1 MQEPLS
7 TKSKLDASS
16 NASGEQAD
24 SISASTKSEP
34 INLDLQPKPSSA
46 IIVWMLV
53 IAAVLAVLG
62 YEMHGDRQP
71 AYNVAVSMNGDVSD
85 CEIFVDGQASGK
97 FSQTNKGDN
106 SNTAWLTIDHGKHHI
121 EIKKSGQPLQS
132 KDLEVKGKE
141 YLRFDSGTT
150 SQTN

>member
-7 TKSKLDASS
+7 TKPQLDASP
-16 NASGEQAD
+16 NASVEPAAAN
-24 SISASTKSEP
+24 SSSTGSEP

-53 IAAVLAVLG
+53 IAVVLAVLG
-62 YEMHGDRQP
+62 YEMHGDKQP
-71 AYNVAVSMNGDVSD
+71 AYNVAVSMNGDVSN
-85 CEIFVDGQASGK
+85 CEIFVDGQSSGK
-97 FSQTNKGDN
+97 FSPSNKGDN
-106 SNTAWLTIDHGKHHI
+106 SNTAWLKIDNGTHHI

-132 KDLEVKGKE
+132 KDFEVKGKE